1 MIATHAAK
9 SHPPIRH
16 RLLSGPVV
24 PIALAL
30 AVISVAPDLLAG
42 QHRYPHTIEIWGGA
56 ASWSGENAEDFDAGA
71 GTGATFLFD
80 VGWPIQI
87 GGDLAFSRFETDQ
100 ILGKADEFS
109 GSLAM
114 SYRILPDRAVV
125 PFLGMR
131 AGYTRL
137 SARYETLRFE
147 QNGVLVGGATGVE
160 IPLRGRLMLSATA
173 EALYHHYSDAKIFLE
188 DDVVPSSGGGAWR
201 YWGRLGIEWRWGPGF
216 SGG

>member
-1 MIATHAAK
+1 MIATSTPE
-9 SHPPIRH
+9 SHPSLAC
-16 RLLSGPVV
+16 RLLSRP
-24 PIALAL
+24 ALPL
-30 AVISVAPDLLAG
+30 LFAVAAVSVAPDLLSG
-42 QHRYPHTIEIWGGA
+42 QHRFPHTIEIWGGA
-56 ASWSGENAEDFDAGA
+56 ASWSGENAEGFDVGA

-80 VGWPIQI
+80 VGWPVQI
-87 GGDLAFSRFETDQ
+87 GGDLAFSRFETGQ

-109 GSLAM
+109 GSLAL

-137 SARYETLRFE
+137 SARYETVRFE
-147 QNGVLVGGATGVE
+147 QNGGLVGGATGVE

-173 EALYHHYSDAKIFLE
+173 EALYHHYADAKIFLE
-188 DDVVPSSGGGAWR
+188 DEVLPASGGGAWR
-201 YWGRLGIEWRWGPGF
+201 YWGRIGIEWRWGPGF